1 MCIITYLKMKNKPAK
16 CPECKSAISHGHIAR
31 HKAACHKGTSH
42 TRSTKCPNCQRVF
55 SQHQNLRKHIMN
67 NVCNIR
73 KLEHSLLKK
82 GQHIRKSPAELHPN
96 AYLGLYGAR
105 MMLKMARKKEE
116 GMDKKESST
125 SDPRQVASKVEMA

>member
-1 MCIITYLKMKNKPAK
+1 
-16 CPECKSAISHGHIAR
+16 
-31 HKAACHKGTSH
+31 
-42 TRSTKCPNCQRVF
+42 
-55 SQHQNLRKHIMN
+55 MN